1 MEQPKPQ
8 PTGPARGRARR
19 VKAPRYP
26 RPLTFAPPPVKGQ
39 TEFDLTSLPEQDE
52 KGPKHE

>member
-1 MEQPKPQ
+1 MEKAIPQ
-8 PTGPARGRARR
+8 PCQPSRGRAGR